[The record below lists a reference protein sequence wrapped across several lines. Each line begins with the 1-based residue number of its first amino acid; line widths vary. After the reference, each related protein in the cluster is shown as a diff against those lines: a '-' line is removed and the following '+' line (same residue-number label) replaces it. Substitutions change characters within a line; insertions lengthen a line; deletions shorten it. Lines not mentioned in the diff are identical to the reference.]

1 MLDFIYYPISA
12 VLWFWH
18 KVFGFVLGPDSGL
31 SWALAIIFLVVTIRS
46 LLVRPTIKQL
56 RSSRKMQEMQPRM
69 QAIRKKYAND
79 QQQQALEMRKLQK

>member
-31 SWALAIIFLVVTIRS
+31 SWA
-46 LLVRPTIKQL
+46 
-56 RSSRKMQEMQPRM
+56 
-69 QAIRKKYAND
+69 
-79 QQQQALEMRKLQK
+79 

>member
-46 LLVRPTIKQL
+46 P
-56 RSSRKMQEMQPRM
+56 RSPHHQAAALQP
-69 QAIRKKYAND
+69 QDAGNAAANAGD
-79 QQQQALEMRKLQK
+79 P